1 MNIPPFTESNNLPS
15 MFHLQKFFMKNAAYE
30 SIIVFVKT
38 VSENNVLSSE
48 PKHLLDEKLCI

>member
-1 MNIPPFTESNNLPS
+1 
-15 MFHLQKFFMKNAAYE
+15 MKNAADE
-30 SIIVFVKT
+30 SIIVFVKP